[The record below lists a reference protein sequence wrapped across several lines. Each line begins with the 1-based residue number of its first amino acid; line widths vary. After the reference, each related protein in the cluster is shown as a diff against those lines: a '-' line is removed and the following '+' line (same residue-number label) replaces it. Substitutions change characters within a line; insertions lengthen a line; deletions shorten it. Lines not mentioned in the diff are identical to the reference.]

1 MVKASVRGRVQGSV
15 ARWMVAAGSLVLV
28 AVAGAGCAD
37 LGAAQ
42 AFRADAAAL
51 RDSLDAQ
58 AARWQETLDAMAS
71 GDPARPAIEAERAQA
86 QAAAALVGA
95 GLARVDEVLAEA
107 VQPSDPLTQS
117 VGAASPLLPISL
129 RGPLLLGAAAVVAGL
144 RAWRLK
150 AGLSSVARGLSA
162 ALREDE
168 EFRACFTRHADTFRS
183 TQTPTAKR
191 VVDEV
196 TSAKPILAL
205 PI

>member
-1 MVKASVRGRVQGSV
+1 MMWGNLQGSV
-15 ARWMVAAGSLVLV
+15 VRWLIGAVSLGLV
-28 AVAGAGCAD
+28 AVTGAGCAD
-37 LGAAQ
+37 LEAAR
-42 AFRADAAAL
+42 AFRADAAGL
-51 RDSLDAQ
+51 RDSLNAQ
-58 AARWQETLDAMAS
+58 AARWEATLDALPA
-71 GDPARPAIEAERAQA
+71 GDPARPAVEAERAQA
-86 QAAAALVGA
+86 QAAAALVEA

-107 VQPSDPLTQS
+107 TQPTDPLTQT
-117 VGAASPLLPISL
+117 VGAASPLLPMSL

-191 VVDEV
+191 VVDEL
-196 TSAKPILAL
+196 TSTRPMLAL